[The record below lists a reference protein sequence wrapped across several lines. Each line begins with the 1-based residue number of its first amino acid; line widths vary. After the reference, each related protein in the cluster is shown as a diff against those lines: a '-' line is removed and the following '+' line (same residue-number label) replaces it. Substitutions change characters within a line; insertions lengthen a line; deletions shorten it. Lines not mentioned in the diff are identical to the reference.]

1 MAAPGW
7 EIALVAAALSPNDTA
22 MVDSVVVENVITPLL
37 TMLDS
42 PDDGVVNAY
51 RLLLIEKTSSVA
63 SLMMS
68 NEVMVSRYGR
78 FLLEQQ
84 I

>member
-1 MAAPGW
+1 LERAGRPFFSSFAGY
-7 EIALVAAALSPNDTA
+7 LCT
-22 MVDSVVVENVITPLL
+22 MVDSVIVDNVITPLL

-51 RLLLIEKTSSVA
+51 CSLLIETMSSVA

-68 NEVMVSRYGR
+68 NEVMVSFYGR

>member
-1 MAAPGW
+1 
-7 EIALVAAALSPNDTA
+7 
-22 MVDSVVVENVITPLL
+22 
-37 TMLDS
+37 MLDS